1 MHLSMHNWMR
11 AEPLEVTIRR
21 LAKYGYKSIEIGAET
36 GKYKTK
42 EVRKLLK
49 ENNLRCWGAISLMF
63 TGLDLIQADKD
74 GREKT
79 VKYLKDSVTFVKEL
93 GGEVMSIVPSEV
105 GKVRAQADP
114 KNRMEMGSSRS

>member
-11 AEPLEVTIRR
+11 AEPIDVTIRR

-49 ENNLRCWGAISLMF
+49 ENKLRCWGAISLMF
-63 TGLDLIQADKD
+63 TGLDLIQADK
-74 GREKT
+74 KQSSISKSLSPLSKNLM
-79 VKYLKDSVTFVKEL
+79 VKL
-93 GGEVMSIVPSEV
+93 
-105 GKVRAQADP
+105 
-114 KNRMEMGSSRS
+114 